1 MEIGSATLKQRPG
14 MLLEVSRTQTQD
26 ARPMPIAAQR
36 HYVEAS

>member
-1 MEIGSATLKQRPG
+1 

-36 HYVEAS
+36 QYVEAS

>member
-1 MEIGSATLKQRPG
+1 

-36 HYVEAS
+36 QYVEQVKPVRHAACN